1 MGIKIDFGNCPRE
14 GAIMQPGSE
23 ASATSSATA
32 TPPGVPGRPGVAAPP
47 RVAGRPGVAG
57 RKNVAAP
64 PDAAGRPAGAT
75 PLGVA
80 APPDAAGRP
89 AGAAPPGGAGRPDV
103 AAPPDATGRPGA
115 AGLPSVAG
123 CQHVAGSPDVA
134 GPLRTA
140 VSASLAG
147 TASAP
152 GSARKMR
159 PRLLA
164 ELILLGV
171 GYALY
176 TLTRDLAPARRQ
188 MAFADAAAIRTA
200 EGWLH
205 IAGEQQANLWLTMHP
220 VLATMADYYY
230 ATAHFVAV
238 IAMLVWLYWRH
249 PALYRRARAVLVA
262 ATLAA
267 IAVIVTTANHYWLDA
282 VGGLVILLTAAGIVL
297 AASPVLA
304 GDRARTAGWAGQI
317 GRSSRVWAIQLIHV
331 VWACCQAA
339 QMWPTLPGYCMTTQ
353 RPAGS
358 TREAHAHGCARM
370 R

>member
-75 PLGVA
+75 PLG
-80 APPDAAGRP
+80 
-89 AGAAPPGGAGRPDV
+89 V

-267 IAVIVTTANHYWLDA
+267 LAVFWLFPVAPPRLLPGYVDTLVAMHTWGSWGTAEVSQLANPYAAMPSLHTAWAAWTAGVIAVASRRAVIRIAAAAYPLLTIAVIVTTANHYWLDA
-282 VGGLVILLTAAGIVL
+282 VGGLVILVTAAGIVL
-297 AASPVLA
+297 AAS
-304 GDRARTAGWAGQI
+304 
-317 GRSSRVWAIQLIHV
+317 
-331 VWACCQAA
+331 
-339 QMWPTLPGYCMTTQ
+339 
-353 RPAGS
+353 
-358 TREAHAHGCARM
+358 
-370 R
+370 